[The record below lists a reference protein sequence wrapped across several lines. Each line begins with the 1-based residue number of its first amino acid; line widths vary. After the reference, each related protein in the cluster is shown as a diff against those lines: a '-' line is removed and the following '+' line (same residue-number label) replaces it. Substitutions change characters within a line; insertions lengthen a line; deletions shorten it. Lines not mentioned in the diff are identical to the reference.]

1 MSESQTSVELPVID
15 ISQPLSPSSLSS
27 LSLACKEWGFFHIT
41 NHGVSKELYMKLYTL
56 SNHLFSIPLESK
68 MRLGPFSSIRTY
80 TPHFIA
86 SPFFESLRVSGP
98 DFFAS
103 AQSSAEVLFDPPS
116 SEFSEILKE
125 YGNKMTELSKKIT
138 QAVLMSMGDDFE
150 KKFNESQFSN
160 CHGYM
165 RINNYSP
172 PERQSLAEEVEG
184 LGKHTDMSCLTIV
197 YQDQIGGLQV
207 RSKEGKWMDINP
219 CEDSLVINIGDLLHA
234 WTNGRLRS
242 SEHRVVLREFVNRF
256 SIAFFWCFEDQKL
269 ISAPDEVVGEGNLRV
284 YKPFVCTD
292 YLKFRESSEKGK
304 FEKVGFTVKDF
315 AGTAKS

>member
-86 SPFFESLRVSGP
+86 SPLFESLRVPGP

-116 SEFSEILKE
+116 S
-125 YGNKMTELSKKIT
+125 
-138 QAVLMSMGDDFE
+138 
-150 KKFNESQFSN
+150 
-160 CHGYM
+160 
-165 RINNYSP
+165 
-172 PERQSLAEEVEG
+172 
-184 LGKHTDMSCLTIV
+184 
-197 YQDQIGGLQV
+197 
-207 RSKEGKWMDINP
+207 
-219 CEDSLVINIGDLLHA
+219 
-234 WTNGRLRS
+234 
-242 SEHRVVLREFVNRF
+242 
-256 SIAFFWCFEDQKL
+256 
-269 ISAPDEVVGEGNLRV
+269 
-284 YKPFVCTD
+284 
-292 YLKFRESSEKGK
+292 
-304 FEKVGFTVKDF
+304 
-315 AGTAKS
+315 